1 MPNNLKPGRPACT
14 VNKSVYNKIRY
25 RLDQLEFSWMPIAD
39 VPTLLENRF
48 HDGFGYEDVISVA
61 RSNSRISKAWAHK
74 GSVLMV
80 STIVRLSDY
89 SNHEAA

>member
-1 MPNNLKPGRPACT
+1 MTTNPTGRPART
-14 VNKSVYNKIRY
+14 VSKSVYNKIQC
-25 RLDQLEFSWMPIAD
+25 RLNQLEFSWMPIAN
-39 VPTLLENRF
+39 VPALLEKRF

-74 GSVLMV
+74 GSVLMG
-80 STIVRLSDY
+80 STRARLSDY